1 MVKRILKKILLI
13 ILIVL
18 ILNNFFMTK
27 VMAAEPL
34 DTVVGVIEGI
44 LGGIVGILSFP
55 FRFVAIIIGEA
66 VNGLTAIIAY
76 TEKPTDTSIDTE
88 TLTPFDIL
96 FNKVPILDINFF
108 EIGDE
113 ENIVNQIRTGVAT
126 WYYVLRILASAILL
140 VILVYVGIRM
150 AISTVASD
158 RAMYKK
164 MLVDWVCSLALIF
177 VIQYIIVFTININNA
192 LVNAM
197 SVTSDSK
204 EISNAFDTIKSE
216 AMKLFSL
223 DAVGATVVYCMLV
236 WQTIGLLI
244 SYFNRMLKIAFLII
258 ISPLITL
265 TYSID
270 KMGDGKA
277 QALGKWLKE
286 FVFTIL
292 MQPFHCIIYMSL
304 INIAMKMLIDNTGF
318 GGTGS
323 IRDSLATALVAILC
337 IRFVKEAEKIV
348 RKIFAFQDD
357 NSGTSLV
364 AGMAASAVVL
374 SNAKKF
380 GRGARSTVNN
390 VKNIG
395 KNGLAMARTARVEAR
410 ALGIL
415 MSSSEDKSFT
425 EAKQEAKI
433 QLNNEKAEK
442 INKKLNKKQERMKG
456 AVAGAK
462 EFKEATDKE
471 VKKRTQEI
479 IDRNG
484 GAIDKDEAESQAKL
498 ELAKE
503 RRTKRGPV
511 RSRISRAKGR
521 ISDAKEYI
529 NSFETIK
536 ELTDDLRI
544 AVSGGA
550 ALMVGSGV
558 YGTQGNIAT
567 AISAGA
573 ATGLGM
579 QEFLKSSSNT
589 IMTSFR
595 ENMRN
600 LGVNSP
606 EKATE
611 MWYDIMDNKDKYG
624 DLSSGSKAEEELD
637 KILKELSRISGHSKE
652 EIKGDVTNILNKP
665 DAAPNEL
672 SDYLRTLNSNAD
684 LTKITEGKAL
694 LDFANKHAIVT
705 RVENS
710 KEIMSESQIR
720 NRLIEGYSKNRVY
733 IEEKKEEAN
742 EDNFIKELKIE
753 DIRGDSPKHND
764 DNIELSD
771 QAMKIVQDKYEEQIA
786 KIRDKIEEAKKDGD
800 TEKEEEY
807 KFEQQ
812 KLQAEM
818 ANIISR
824 ALSNKNIEL
833 EGKSLKMAK
842 DYSDKLQEEIN
853 SMKNIQNNISSY
865 SSNIQDN
872 FNKNY
877 QQLFSN
883 RINQLKHAKALLD
896 NKINESNSHK

>member
-55 FRFVAIIIGEA
+55 FRLVAITIGDA

-76 TEKPTDTSIDTE
+76 TEKPTDTSIDTG

-108 EIGDE
+108 EIDDE

-197 SVTSDSK
+197 SVTSDSR
-204 EISNAFDTIKSE
+204 EISEAFDVIKEE
-216 AMKLFSL
+216 AMKVFSL

-292 MQPFHCIIYMSL
+292 MQPFHCIIYMCL
-304 INIAMKMLIDNTGF
+304 INIAIKMLVENVAL
-318 GGTGS
+318 GGAGS

>member
-55 FRFVAIIIGEA
+55 FRFVAIIIGDA

-76 TEKPTDTSIDTE
+76 TEKPTDTGIDTG

-197 SVTSDSK
+197 SVTSDSE
-204 EISNAFDTIKSE
+204 EISNAFDVIKSE
-216 AMKLFSL
+216 AMKVFSL

-380 GRGARSTVNN
+380 GRGTRSAVT
-390 VKNIG
+390 NISNLG
-395 KNGLAMARTARVEAR
+395 KNGLAMVRAANIERKAVWAMIRNKDGEGKSFAERKEDVRTELNTKKAKKINQKLDKKNEEKLKQAQGNIKEVANAVANKRP
-410 ALGIL
+410 
-415 MSSSEDKSFT
+415 SEDDV
-425 EAKQEAKI
+425 
-433 QLNNEKAEK
+433 NER
-442 INKKLNKKQERMKG
+442 KK
-456 AVAGAK
+456 
-462 EFKEATDKE
+462 D
-471 VKKRTQEI
+471 I
-479 IDRNG
+479 IARNG
-484 GAIDKDEAESQAKL
+484 GNISEEEAESQARL

-503 RRTKRGPV
+503 RRTDSGPV
-511 RSRISRAKGR
+511 RSRIHKARGEAFKAMKIINSSEVLKELADRAK
-521 ISDAKEYI
+521 SVA
-529 NSFETIK
+529 T
-536 ELTDDLRI
+536 
-544 AVSGGA
+544 GGA

-573 ATGLGM
+573 AIHGGM
-579 QEFLKSSSNT
+579 KEFMKNSSKTILKDC
-589 IMTSFR
+589 R
-595 ENMRN
+595 ENLENM
-600 LGVNSP
+600 GVDVNNSQKLDAALK
-606 EKATE
+606 E
-611 MWYDIMDNKDKYG
+611 IFDNKDKYG
-624 DLSSGSKAEEELD
+624 DMQSEKAKEAMDKILNNLNLDEDSKKKFSKIKSVLTNTPDAASSKIPD
-637 KILKELSRISGHSKE
+637 ILKELKHVDGTEVTERDGKE
-652 EIKGDVTNILNKP
+652 
-665 DAAPNEL
+665 
-672 SDYLRTLNSNAD
+672 
-684 LTKITEGKAL
+684 L
-694 LDFANKHAIVT
+694 LDFSNKHAIVT
-705 RVENS
+705 RVQNSSDIISEESVIKSIENYYATTSRYDQKAEKSEIVLSETQSSYEDTAAPIIIEDDITSSQTESDYQRIADNILEKMKENMDES
-710 KEIMSESQIR
+710 KVQGLENVKKQIMR
-720 NRLIEGYSKNRVY
+720 
-733 IEEKKEEAN
+733 AC
-742 EDNFIKELKIE
+742 IKEQEDLDIVSIE
-753 DIRGDSPKHND
+753 F
-764 DNIELSD
+764 
-771 QAMKIVQDKYEEQIA
+771 A
-786 KIRDKIEEAKKDGD
+786 KECSKKLEEEAKK
-800 TEKEEEY
+800 
-807 KFEQQ
+807 
-812 KLQAEM
+812 
-818 ANIISR
+818 
-824 ALSNKNIEL
+824 
-833 EGKSLKMAK
+833 
-842 DYSDKLQEEIN
+842 LQEGSKEKKQIETMIIN
-853 SMKNIQNNISSY
+853 LNNNIT
-865 SSNIQDN
+865 
-872 FNKNY
+872 
-877 QQLFSN
+877 LFEDKS
-883 RINQLKHAKALLD
+883 Q
-896 NKINESNSHK
+896 E

>member
-55 FRFVAIIIGEA
+55 FRLVAITIGEA

-76 TEKPTDTSIDTE
+76 TEKPTDTSIDTG

-108 EIGDE
+108 EIDEE
-113 ENIVNQIRTGVAT
+113 ENIVNQIRIGVAT

-521 ISDAKEYI
+521 ISDAKEHI
-529 NSFETIK
+529 SSFETIK
-536 ELTDDLRI
+536 ELTDDLRMV
-544 AVSGGA
+544 VSGGA

-573 ATGLGM
+573 ATNLGM

-589 IMTSFR
+589 IMTAFR

-600 LGVNSP
+600 LGVSSP
-606 EKATE
+606 DDARK
-611 MWYDIMDNKDKYG
+611 MWDDIMDNKDKYG

-637 KILKELSRISGHSKE
+637 KLLEKLLYNIQGNTKE
-652 EIKGDVTNILNKP
+652 EKEKKEKIRARVTNILQKP
-665 DAAPNEL
+665 DEAPNEL
-672 SDYLRTLNSNAD
+672 SNYFRKELNSNEYSTEAKDD
-684 LTKITEGKAL
+684 LLA
-694 LDFANKHAIVT
+694 FANKHAIVT

-710 KEIMSESQIR
+710 KEIMPESQIR
-720 NRLIEGYSKNRVY
+720 NRLLDWYNNNMASVEERKTREFIRELNIGGDS
-733 IEEKKEEAN
+733 ELHEKKDIEISSETIEKVEKRYEKEIGKLENKLKKEKEKIDSDSEKIAKYEIKIQQLNADMNNIIARALAN
-742 EDNFIKELKIE
+742 KKGELKDIDLDKANYYNSQLDKTISEMKKKKDEIE
-753 DIRGDSPKHND
+753 NNS
-764 DNIELSD
+764 
-771 QAMKIVQDKYEEQIA
+771 KYEDVKDIYLKRIGQMEG
-786 KIRDKIEEAKKDGD
+786 AKK
-800 TEKEEEY
+800 
-807 KFEQQ
+807 
-812 KLQAEM
+812 
-818 ANIISR
+818 
-824 ALSNKNIEL
+824 
-833 EGKSLKMAK
+833 
-842 DYSDKLQEEIN
+842 
-853 SMKNIQNNISSY
+853 
-865 SSNIQDN
+865 
-872 FNKNY
+872 
-877 QQLFSN
+877 
-883 RINQLKHAKALLD
+883 LLD
-896 NKINESNSHK
+896 AKLPKQP

>member
-113 ENIVNQIRTGVAT
+113 ENVVNQIRTGVAT

-380 GRGARSTVNN
+380 GRGTRSAVT
-390 VKNIG
+390 NISNLG
-395 KNGLAMARTARVEAR
+395 KNGLAMVRAANIERKAVWAMIRNKDGEGKSFAERKEDVRTELNTKKAKKINQKLDKKNEEKLKQAQGNIKEVANAVANKRP
-410 ALGIL
+410 
-415 MSSSEDKSFT
+415 SEDDV
-425 EAKQEAKI
+425 
-433 QLNNEKAEK
+433 NER
-442 INKKLNKKQERMKG
+442 KK
-456 AVAGAK
+456 
-462 EFKEATDKE
+462 D
-471 VKKRTQEI
+471 I
-479 IDRNG
+479 IARNG
-484 GAIDKDEAESQAKL
+484 GNISEEEAESQARL

-503 RRTKRGPV
+503 RRTDSGPV
-511 RSRISRAKGR
+511 RSRIHKARGEAFKAMKIINSSEVLKELADRAK
-521 ISDAKEYI
+521 SVA
-529 NSFETIK
+529 T
-536 ELTDDLRI
+536 
-544 AVSGGA
+544 GGA

-558 YGTQGNIAT
+558 YGTQGNIDT
-567 AISAGA
+567 DISGGA
-573 ATGLGM
+573 AM
-579 QEFLKSSSNT
+579 
-589 IMTSFR
+589 
-595 ENMRN
+595 
-600 LGVNSP
+600 
-606 EKATE
+606 
-611 MWYDIMDNKDKYG
+611 
-624 DLSSGSKAEEELD
+624 
-637 KILKELSRISGHSKE
+637 
-652 EIKGDVTNILNKP
+652 
-665 DAAPNEL
+665 
-672 SDYLRTLNSNAD
+672 
-684 LTKITEGKAL
+684 
-694 LDFANKHAIVT
+694 
-705 RVENS
+705 
-710 KEIMSESQIR
+710 
-720 NRLIEGYSKNRVY
+720 
-733 IEEKKEEAN
+733 
-742 EDNFIKELKIE
+742 
-753 DIRGDSPKHND
+753 
-764 DNIELSD
+764 
-771 QAMKIVQDKYEEQIA
+771 
-786 KIRDKIEEAKKDGD
+786 
-800 TEKEEEY
+800 
-807 KFEQQ
+807 
-812 KLQAEM
+812 
-818 ANIISR
+818 
-824 ALSNKNIEL
+824 
-833 EGKSLKMAK
+833 
-842 DYSDKLQEEIN
+842 
-853 SMKNIQNNISSY
+853 
-865 SSNIQDN
+865 
-872 FNKNY
+872 
-877 QQLFSN
+877 
-883 RINQLKHAKALLD
+883 
-896 NKINESNSHK
+896 